1 MLDDAYHT
9 IKNYFDALVARDA
22 QRLIEMM
29 SSADYYVKIGTD
41 MGEIVR
47 GGENAIDDYYQ
58 HHVASTEDFTLQ
70 IKHLDVQE
78 RDSVAWFYT
87 TQIWRL
93 KWQGVFEEFV
103 MRMTGVLEKENGKW
117 RFVQIHGSIG
127 VPTDFDVVSPT
138 PEVKF

>member
-9 IKNYFDALVARDA
+9 VKNYFDALVARDA

-41 MGEIVR
+41 MGEIVK
-47 GGENAIDDYYQ
+47 GGEAAIVDYYQ
-58 HHVASTEDFTLQ
+58 AHVASTEDFTLE
-70 IKHLDVQE
+70 IEHVDVQE
-78 RDSVAWFYT
+78 RDSVAWFYS

-117 RFVQIHGSIG
+117 KFVQIHGSIG
-127 VPTDFDVVSPT
+127 VVVDYDAVSSNS
-138 PEVKF
+138 